1 MAGPAD
7 DEAEIA
13 AFHRAARK
21 RKAVIF
27 AIASVVSF
35 AVGVMALLVAF
46 TAEAPDG
53 SARYEVRV
61 MVLGGILIAA
71 AVWAAVA
78 AYRIGTGQIA
88 DVD

>member
-1 MAGPAD
+1 MAD

-21 RKAVIF
+21 RKAIIF
-27 AIASVVSF
+27 AIAALVSF
-35 AVGVMALLVAF
+35 AVGAIALAIAL
-46 TAEAPDG
+46 TAETPEGAG
-53 SARYEVRV
+53 RAEIRV
-61 MVLGGILIAA
+61 LALAIVLMVAG
-71 AVWAAVA
+71 VWCAVA